1 MSTNGVITIG
11 RQDLYERVWATPM
24 RTLAAEFGVSNVGL
38 AKACERHR
46 IPCPPRGYWA
56 KKQHGKP
63 TRCLSLPPCPDPALQ
78 TVTIHPPAPKPP
90 EASNPTEPPLDPDL
104 AAVLESVR
112 KLPELQVA
120 SALRHP
126 HPLVEAA
133 RTRFQGATPDP
144 QNLVRPVW
152 DGTPTLTVAV
162 GVASVPRALRFLDAL
177 VKAVERVGGRVDVK
191 KVTHG
196 RGRGTE
202 VVFCGEGVPLRLRE
216 RYRQVK
222 IPPDKQPKGLWGS
235 RVEYVLTGEFIL
247 DAGPSYSD
255 QYGKD
260 GKIAGPIEGQL
271 NQLLLRLV
279 EAVGEARAVRRM
291 READRR
297 RWEEQERLRR
307 EQAERERAERAR
319 VEALLTDVGAW
330 RRANDLRAYITAV
343 EERVADRGQ
352 PTDARPELARWL
364 TWARELADR
373 LDPITHTLNGLLGDP
388 QTHSANVEP
397 HAATAS

>member
-1 MSTNGVITIG
+1 VSTNGVITIG
-11 RQDLYERVWATPM
+11 RQELYERVWATPM
-24 RTLAAEFGVSNVGL
+24 RTLAAEFGVSDVGL

-63 TRCLSLPPCPDPALQ
+63 TRRLTLPPCPDPALQ

-120 SALRHP
+120 STLRHP
-126 HPLVEAA
+126 HPLVEAV

-152 DGTPTLTVAV
+152 DGTPTMTVAV
-162 GVASVPRALRFLDAL
+162 GATSVPRALRFLDAL
-177 VKAVERVGGRVDVK
+177 VKSIERVGGQVQVK

-196 RGRGTE
+196 RGRETE
-202 VVFCGEGVPLRLRE
+202 AVFCGEGVPLRLRE
-216 RYRQVK
+216 RYRQVA

-260 GKIAGPIEGQL
+260 GKTAGPIEGRL
-271 NQLLLRLV
+271 NLILTRLV
-279 EAVGEARAVRRM
+279 EAVGKARAVRRKQ
-291 READRR
+291 EADRR

-307 EQAERERAERAR
+307 EQVERERAERAR
-319 VEALLTDVGAW
+319 VEKLLAEAEAW
-330 RRANDLRAYITAV
+330 RRANDLRAYIAAV
-343 EERVADRGQ
+343 EEQASDREP
-352 PTDARPELARWL
+352 PTDASPELARWL

-373 LDPITHTLNGLLGDP
+373 LDPVSSTLDRLLGDP
-388 QTHSANVEP
+388 QTHSANVVP

>member
-1 MSTNGVITIG
+1 
-11 RQDLYERVWATPM
+11 M
-24 RTLAAEFGVSNVGL
+24 RTLAAEFGVSDVGL

-63 TRCLSLPPCPDPALQ
+63 TRRLPLPPCPDPALQ
-78 TVTIHPPAPKPP
+78 KVHLHPPAPKPP
-90 EASNPTEPPLDPDL
+90 EVSSPTGPPLDPDL
-104 AAVLESVR
+104 AAVIEAVQ
-112 KLPELQVA
+112 KLPELTVPA
-120 SALRHP
+120 TLRHP
-126 HPLVEAA
+126 HSLVEAV
-133 RTRFQGATPDP
+133 RTRFHGARQDQ
-144 QNLVRPVW
+144 QNLVHPVW

-162 GVASVPRALRFLDAL
+162 GAASVPRALRFLDAL

-196 RGRGTE
+196 RGQETE
-202 VVFCGEGVPLRLRE
+202 AVFCGEGVPLRLRE
-216 RYRQVK
+216 RYRQVA
-222 IPPDKQPKGLWGS
+222 IPPDKQRKNMWGS

-247 DAGPSYSD
+247 DAGPSSSD
-255 QYGKD
+255 QYGRD
-260 GKIAGPIEGQL
+260 GKTAGPIEGQL
-271 NQLLLRLV
+271 NQILLRLV

-330 RRANDLRAYITAV
+330 R
-343 EERVADRGQ
+343 
-352 PTDARPELARWL
+352 
-364 TWARELADR
+364 
-373 LDPITHTLNGLLGDP
+373 
-388 QTHSANVEP
+388 
-397 HAATAS
+397 